1 VAGIAADGVLDPAL
15 GWILRLFLASIFVR
29 AVYAKLRSPSEFSD
43 ALRGYELVPER
54 LAGTFAAA
62 LLALECLIVPAL
74 LMPRFA
80 PLASMV
86 AVGVLCLYSLAI
98 GINLARGRRDID
110 CGCAGPLARQT
121 LHEMLVARNLVY
133 AALALG
139 AAAPMSLRAFGWLD
153 GLTIG
158 FGVVALFALAVA
170 IDGLAAMAA
179 RTTTSGAHT

>member
-1 VAGIAADGVLDPAL
+1 
-15 GWILRLFLASIFVR
+15 
-29 AVYAKLRSPSEFSD
+29 
-43 ALRGYELVPER
+43 
-54 LAGTFAAA
+54 
-62 LLALECLIVPAL
+62 
-74 LMPRFA
+74 
-80 PLASMV
+80 V